1 MAFKE
6 HDFLKVN
13 YTAKL
18 KDGSVFDTTVESVG
32 KEHQLGEG
40 PFVPAVICLGEGFI
54 LPTIEKNL
62 IGKEKGKYTFEIAAI
77 DAFGKKDAKL
87 IRLFPTNKFIAQNV
101 MPEPGVVVNMDGR
114 MGMIKTV
121 TGGRTTVDFN
131 HPLSGK
137 DVVYEVEVLD
147 IVTDAAEKV
156 KTVVSNVLDASAHV
170 EVKENKA
177 TVGIHHEI
185 PPQILEQFKKKI
197 IELTGVAD
205 VVFDVH
211 KTH

>member
-40 PFVPAVICLGEGFI
+40 PFVPTIICLGEGFI
-54 LPTIEKNL
+54 LPSIEKNL
-62 IGKEKGKYTFEIAAI
+62 IGKDKGKFTFELTAI
-77 DAFGKKDAKL
+77 DAFGKKDAKMM
-87 IRLFPTNKFIAQNV
+87 RLFPTSKFIEQNV

-114 MGMIKTV
+114 MGVIKTV

-137 DVVYEVEVLD
+137 DVIYEVDVLD
-147 IVTDAAEKV
+147 IVTDMAEKV
-156 KTVVSNVLDASAHV
+156 KAVVSNILEASAHV
-170 EVKENKA
+170 ELKENKA
-177 TVGIHHEI
+177 TIGIHHEI
-185 PPQILEQFKKKI
+185 PPQILDHFKKKI
-197 IELTGVAD
+197 IELTGVGDIA
-205 VVFDVH
+205 FDVH
-211 KTH
+211 KQH